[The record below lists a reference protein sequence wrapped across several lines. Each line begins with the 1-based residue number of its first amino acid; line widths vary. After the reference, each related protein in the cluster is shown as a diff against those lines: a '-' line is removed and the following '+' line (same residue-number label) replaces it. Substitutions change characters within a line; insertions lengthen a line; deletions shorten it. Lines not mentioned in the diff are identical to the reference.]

1 MRLKT
6 FLYYL
11 PFFKYNLFVEG
22 LSFENNKIN
31 MIPNKAVKVIKSL
44 IASIN
49 SFGKEFD
56 ILNNLLFINLV
67 FISIKKKSIISHG
80 LSGTN

>member
-11 PFFKYNLFVEG
+11 PFFKYKLFVEG

>member
-1 MRLKT
+1 
-6 FLYYL
+6 
-11 PFFKYNLFVEG
+11 
-22 LSFENNKIN
+22 

>member
-1 MRLKT
+1 
-6 FLYYL
+6 
-11 PFFKYNLFVEG
+11 
-22 LSFENNKIN
+22 

-49 SFGKEFD
+49 SGGKEFD

-67 FISIKKKSIISHG
+67 FISLKKKSIISHV
-80 LSGTN
+80 L